1 MYGIKALLL
10 IASGALGMYSLM
22 EYKNF
27 TLHQPDIRYLLAA
40 IIIGLIGLPYSK
52 NKQQKKRDSIQLRVA
67 TGEFPST
74 AEQNDIITEF
84 LTENQKINAI
94 KYYREQTGKGLKDAK
109 DYVEYIEQHMQGEH
123 HAL

>member
-1 MYGIKALLL
+1 MHGMKALLL
-10 IASGALGMYSLM
+10 ITSGALGMYSLM
-22 EYKNF
+22 EYKNIA
-27 TLHQPDIRYLLAA
+27 LHHPDLHYLIAA
-40 IIIGLIGLPYSK
+40 IIVGLIGLPYSK
-52 NKQQKKRDSIQLRVA
+52 NKQQKKQDSIQLRVA
-67 TGEFPST
+67 AGEFPST

-84 LTENQKINAI
+84 LTGNQKINAI